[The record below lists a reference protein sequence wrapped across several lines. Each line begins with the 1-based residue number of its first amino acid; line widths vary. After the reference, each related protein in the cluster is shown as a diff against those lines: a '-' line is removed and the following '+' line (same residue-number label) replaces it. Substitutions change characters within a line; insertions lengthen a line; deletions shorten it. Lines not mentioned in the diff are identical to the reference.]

1 MISLMNWYKK
11 TFLLILIEVFFLALM
26 YACTGDL
33 PEDKKKPVKVDF
45 QDLISLDQQKQ
56 AKSTRPIMRIAIS
69 AMTSPESTYNYY
81 IDFLTLIGERM
92 GCEVDFIQKRTYAR
106 VNEML
111 KKRELDLAFVCSGP
125 YVTGKA
131 DFGMEIIAVPVCH
144 GKKIYHSYYIV
155 NKDSGIQSFDQLR
168 GKTFAFT
175 DPHSNTGCLV
185 PTYLLAMRKETPET
199 FFKKTFFTYSHDN
212 SIKAVAEGMADGAA
226 IDSLIWDFLN
236 TVDPEFSS
244 RTRIIKKSP
253 PYGIPP
259 IVVHPSMEKQKKEK
273 LRTLFLTLHEDP
285 KGKEFLNSLQID
297 RFEAGNDED
306 YNSVREMQSYVY

>member
-1 MISLMNWYKK
+1 MNWYKK
-11 TFLLILIEVFFLALM
+11 SLLLILTQVFFLALM

-33 PEDKKKPVKVDF
+33 PEDRKKPVQVDF
-45 QDLISLDQQKQ
+45 RDVTPLDQQKQ
-56 AKSTRPIMRIAIS
+56 AQAKRPTMKIAIS
-69 AMTSPESTYNYY
+69 AMISPESTYNYY
-81 IDFLTLIGERM
+81 MDLLTLIGERM
-92 GCEVDFIQKRTYAR
+92 GCKVDFIQKKTYAR

-131 DFGMEIIAVPVCH
+131 DFGMEIIAVPVSQ

-155 NKDSGIQSFDQLR
+155 NKESAIQSFDQLR

-185 PTYLLAMRKETPET
+185 PTYLLARRKETPES
-199 FFKKTFFTYSHDN
+199 FFKKTFFTNSHDN
-212 SIKAVAEGMADGAA
+212 SIKAVAEGLADGAA
-226 IDSLIWDFLN
+226 IDSLIWDFMN
-236 TVDPEFSS
+236 TIDPELTS
-244 RTRIIKKSP
+244 RTRIIKTSP

-273 LRTLFLTLHEDP
+273 LRTLFFTLHEDHQ
-285 KGKEFLNSLQID
+285 GKELLNSLQID
-297 RFEAGNDED
+297 RFETGDDED
-306 YNSVREMQSYVY
+306 YNSVREMQSWIY